1 MAFNSI
7 STLQKNRVYAP
18 IILGIAIC
26 IAIFFTRPAFSGYT
40 ESKALLATAKS
51 EVEKVQVERDALRA
65 NAEKISDPNSDL
77 SKKVAKIARDF
88 NPSEIIEAIM
98 INRFTIKNELS
109 PQSWAIVVKDI
120 KLDKGSEEPNGLY
133 RGTVD
138 ITISA
143 NNATNI
149 VGFLDYLTTLD
160 KFAFSL
166 NDITLPLEI
175 PVNTNAEE
183 LSVSVQLGLYYYP

>member
-1 MAFNSI
+1 MKVLVQVLKILLTNFFMAFNSI

-109 PQSWAIVVKDI
+109 PQS
-120 KLDKGSEEPNGLY
+120 
-133 RGTVD
+133 
-138 ITISA
+138 
-143 NNATNI
+143 
-149 VGFLDYLTTLD
+149 
-160 KFAFSL
+160 
-166 NDITLPLEI
+166 
-175 PVNTNAEE
+175 
-183 LSVSVQLGLYYYP
+183 